1 MEKQIY
7 KMKRYPAGYFAK
19 IKGTEEQKQEVLNQL
34 ISDFGNESFATELV
48 TKFAALVNPSSS
60 GTSLIFPNGIYDVI
74 YMENDITHKGGCVV
88 RDPDTLEALE
98 KYDHVCSDSICIIYD
113 PDDGKY
119 YNTSW
124 LGYGSGHDRLY
135 SFNENRALFLRPSME
150 PFYGLFPGIYEF
162 PYCHRVG
169 ATLQWYGIYPTDIF
183 VIDGEQYAVGY
194 NNVTNEY
201 DSRSTYLIKMFL
213 YKLMLD

>member
-1 MEKQIY
+1 MVKQIY

-19 IKGTEEQKQEVLNQL
+19 IKGTEEQKQEVLNRL

-48 TKFAALVNPSSS
+48 TKFSLLVSNQYSSA
-60 GTSLIFPNGIYDVI
+60 IFPNGIYDVI

-98 KYDHVCSDSICIIYD
+98 RGDKICSDSICIIYD

-135 SFNENRALFLRPSME
+135 DFNENRALFLRPSME

-162 PYCHRVG
+162 PYCRRIG
-169 ATLQWYGIYPTDIF
+169 ATLQWYGVYPTDVFI
-183 VIDGEQYAVGY
+183 IDGEQYAVGY
-194 NNVTNEY
+194 NNITNEHN
-201 DSRSTYLIKMFL
+201 SRTYLIKMFL

>member
-1 MEKQIY
+1 MLKQIY

-19 IKGTEEQKQEVLNQL
+19 IKGTEEQKQEVLNRL

-48 TKFAALVNPSSS
+48 TNFSALVSNQYSS
-60 GTSLIFPNGIYDVI
+60 TIFPNGIYDVI

-98 KYDHVCSDSICIIYD
+98 RGDKICSDSICIIYD

-119 YNTSW
+119 YKTSW

-135 SFNENRALFLRPSME
+135 DFNENRALFLRPSME

-162 PYCHRVG
+162 PYCHRIG
-169 ATLQWYGIYPTDIF
+169 ATLQWYGVYPTDVFI
-183 VIDGEQYAVGY
+183 IDGEQYAVGY
-194 NNVTNEY
+194 NNITNENN
-201 DSRSTYLIKMFL
+201 SRTYLIKMFL

>member
-1 MEKQIY
+1 MLKQIY

-19 IKGTEEQKQEVLNQL
+19 IKGTEEQKQEVLNRL

-48 TKFAALVNPSSS
+48 TNFSALVSNQYSS
-60 GTSLIFPNGIYDVI
+60 TIFPNGIYDVI

-88 RDPDTLEALE
+88 RDPNTLEALE
-98 KYDHVCSDSICIIYD
+98 RGDKICSDSICIIYD

-119 YNTSW
+119 YKTSW

-135 SFNENRALFLRPSME
+135 DFNENRALFLRPSME

-162 PYCHRVG
+162 PYCRRIG
-169 ATLQWYGIYPTDIF
+169 ATLQWYGVYPTDVFI
-183 VIDGEQYAVGY
+183 IDGEQYAVGY
-194 NNVTNEY
+194 NNITNENN
-201 DSRSTYLIKMFL
+201 SRTYLIKMFL

>member
-1 MEKQIY
+1 MVKQIY

-19 IKGTEEQKQEVLNQL
+19 IKGTEEQKQEVLNRL

-48 TKFAALVNPSSS
+48 TKFSALVSNTYSSV
-60 GTSLIFPNGIYDVI
+60 IFPNGIYDVI
-74 YMENDITHKGGCVV
+74 YMENDITHKGGCIV

-98 KYDHVCSDSICIIYD
+98 RGDKICSDSICIIYD
-113 PDDGKY
+113 SDDGKY

-135 SFNENRALFLRPSME
+135 DFNENRALFLRPSME

-162 PYCHRVG
+162 PYCRRIG
-169 ATLQWYGIYPTDIF
+169 ATLQWYGVYPTDVFI
-183 VIDGEQYAVGY
+183 IDGEQYAVGY
-194 NNVTNEY
+194 NNITNENN
-201 DSRSTYLIKMFL
+201 SRTYLIKMFL

>member
-1 MEKQIY
+1 MVKQIY
-7 KMKRYPAGYFAK
+7 KMKRYPARYFAK
-19 IKGTEEQKQEVLNQL
+19 IKGTEEQKQEVLNRL

-48 TKFAALVNPSSS
+48 TKFSALVSNSYSS
-60 GTSLIFPNGIYDVI
+60 TIFPNGIYDVI

-98 KYDHVCSDSICIIYD
+98 RGDRICSDSICIIYD

-135 SFNENRALFLRPSME
+135 SFNENNPLFLRPSME

-162 PYCHRVG
+162 PYCRRIG
-169 ATLQWYGIYPTDIF
+169 GTLVWYGVYPTDVFI
-183 VIDGEQYAVGY
+183 IDGEQYAVGY
-194 NNVTNEY
+194 NNITNENY
-201 DSRSTYLIKMFL
+201 SRTYLIKMFL

>member
-1 MEKQIY
+1 MVKQIY

-19 IKGTEEQKQEVLNQL
+19 IKGTEEQKQEVLNRL

-48 TKFAALVNPSSS
+48 TKFSALVSNQYSSA
-60 GTSLIFPNGIYDVI
+60 IFPNGIYDVI

-98 KYDHVCSDSICIIYD
+98 RGDKICSDSICIIHD

-135 SFNENRALFLRPSME
+135 DFNENRALFLRPSME

-162 PYCHRVG
+162 PYCRRIGGTVV
-169 ATLQWYGIYPTDIF
+169 WYGVYPTDVFI
-183 VIDGEQYAVGY
+183 IDGEQYAVGY
-194 NNVTNEY
+194 NNITNENN
-201 DSRSTYLIKMFL
+201 SRTYLIKMFL

>member
-1 MEKQIY
+1 MAKQIY

-19 IKGTEEQKQEVLNQL
+19 IKGTEEQKQEVLNRL

-48 TKFAALVNPSSS
+48 TKFSALVSNQYSS
-60 GTSLIFPNGIYDVI
+60 TIFPNGIYDVI

-98 KYDHVCSDSICIIYD
+98 RGDKICSDSICIIYD

-124 LGYGSGHDRLY
+124 LGYGSGHDRLND
-135 SFNENRALFLRPSME
+135 FNENRALFLRPSME

-162 PYCHRVG
+162 PYCRRIG
-169 ATLQWYGIYPTDIF
+169 ATLQWYGVYPTDVFI
-183 VIDGEQYAVGY
+183 IDGEQYAVGY
-194 NNVTNEY
+194 NNITNEN
-201 DSRSTYLIKMFL
+201 DSRTYLIKMFL

>member
-1 MEKQIY
+1 MLKQIY

-19 IKGTEEQKQEVLNQL
+19 IKGTEEQKQEVLNRL

-48 TKFAALVNPSSS
+48 TNFSALVSNQYSS
-60 GTSLIFPNGIYDVI
+60 TIFPNGIYDVI

-98 KYDHVCSDSICIIYD
+98 RGDKICSDSICIIYD

-119 YNTSW
+119 YKTSW

-135 SFNENRALFLRPSME
+135 DFNENRALFLRPSME

-162 PYCHRVG
+162 PYCHRIG
-169 ATLQWYGIYPTDIF
+169 ASLQWYGVYPADVFI
-183 VIDGEQYAVGY
+183 IDGEQYAVGY
-194 NNVTNEY
+194 NNITNENN
-201 DSRSTYLIKMFL
+201 SRTYLIKMFL